1 MKYLVYLRVSTD
13 EQETEMQMELCKEYA
28 RKNNPAGDYTIEFF
42 NDQSMSSGVEYKKRT
57 ELQKM
62 LSSIKKGDTV
72 LVYKLDRL
80 SRDIIEMVTIYR
92 LIVRTLEAKV
102 VSLNDPYSDEFTV
115 GLMGLLAQKER
126 DTTRIR
132 VKDGLGNK
140 KNKGQR
146 YSGKLPYGYGMHE
159 TKLVPIRKGK
169 EIVMKRGVLV
179 PIAEEQKV
187 IALME
192 KLAAEGRSYQDIAT
206 TLTLW
211 GHKSREETPFH
222 KMTVWR
228 ILQRIKEE
236 KLKGRPPTGREVEL
250 IH

>member
-1 MKYLVYLRVSTD
+1 MRYLVYLRVSTG
-13 EQETEMQMELCKEYA
+13 EQDTEMQVELCRDYIK
-28 RKNNPAGDYTIEFF
+28 KNNPSGDYTIEFF
-42 NDQSMSSGVEYKKRT
+42 NEQSMSSGVDYKKRV

-62 LSSIKKGDTV
+62 LSSIKKGDIV

-92 LIVRTLEAKV
+92 LIVRTLDAKV

-140 KNKGQR
+140 KKKGQR

-159 TKLVPIRKGK
+159 TKLIPIRKGK

-179 PIAEEQKV
+179 PIDEEQRA
-187 IALME
+187 ISLMQ
-192 KLAAEGRSYQDIAT
+192 KLAAEGKSYQDIAT
-206 TLTLW
+206 TLTLL
-211 GHKSREETPFH
+211 GYKNREEGSFH

-228 ILQRIKEE
+228 VLDRIKAE
-236 KLKGRPPTGREVEL
+236 KLQDQPQEVR
-250 IH
+250 